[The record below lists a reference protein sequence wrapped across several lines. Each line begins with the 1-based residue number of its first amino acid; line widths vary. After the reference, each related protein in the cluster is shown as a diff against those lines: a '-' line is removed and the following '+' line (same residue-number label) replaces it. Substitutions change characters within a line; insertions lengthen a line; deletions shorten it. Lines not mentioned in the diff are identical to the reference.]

1 MRIDYD
7 RISGRYDCSR
17 SFGPE
22 FARELAA
29 VLPAGFVP
37 RAALE
42 VGCGTGNATACL
54 AAAWPGTRL
63 VGLDLSA
70 GMLRRARAK
79 LGALPLVRADACR
92 LPLAPRSFDLVAGVY
107 VLHHLESPGDF
118 YAEAARTLRPGGC
131 LVLLTAAHA
140 QIRAH
145 FLGDFFPSF
154 AAVDCA
160 RFPDLPAVEEGLV
173 AAGLRP
179 AGRREV
185 AVAEYAVDE
194 TYLARVRDRH
204 ISTLELVPEAEFAD
218 GLERLTAWV
227 RERAAAGQPPV
238 RHTARG
244 TLVAAVRT

>member
-7 RISGRYDCSR
+7 RISGRYDRSR

-22 FARELAA
+22 FGRELAE
-29 VLPAGFVP
+29 VLPAGFAP
-37 RAALE
+37 RGLLE

-54 AAAWPGTRL
+54 AAAWPGAHL

-70 GMLRRARAK
+70 GMLARARAK

-92 LPLAPRSFDLVAGVY
+92 LPFAARSFDLVAGVY
-107 VLHHLESPGDF
+107 VLHHLKSPEDF
-118 YAEAARTLRPGGC
+118 YAEAARALRPGGR

-140 QIRAH
+140 QIQAH
-145 FLGDFFPSF
+145 FLGEFFPSF
-154 AAVDCA
+154 AEVDCA
-160 RFPDLPAVEEGLV
+160 RFPDLPEVEMGLA

-185 AVAEYAVDE
+185 DVAEYAVDDS
-194 TYLARVRDRH
+194 YLARVRERH
-204 ISTLELVPEAEFAD
+204 ISTLELVPEAEFAA

-227 RERAAAGQPPV
+227 RERTASGLAPM
-238 RHTARG
+238 RHAARG
-244 TLVAAVRT
+244 TLVAAARK